1 MTFDYVFIGAGL
13 QNLVLAEIAKSKNKK
28 VLIIEKQNQIGGA
41 WAPIGNYKDKISE
54 TCPHIVPNKKGVWE
68 ILKKANISGQKYNFA
83 PKMEKKFLSMKLK
96 FPLDYAYILHS
107 PVYFVPIIFIKD
119 VIQRIFKFDRQH
131 EFRYFFPN
139 LKKIL
144 EELNQQLQN
153 DILLQKNVVDVVMSD
168 NFMWNVLLDNG
179 DSIKCKHIFCTPQA
193 FPLNCS
199 FFTSQRLV
207 SSFSYIYK
215 VSEQLYLDFDY
226 LQFEHD
232 DTLLDCIIVDRIQ
245 RETYLVTRLKRTK
258 IATINEVRD
267 NLAAALNISSGLISF
282 GDKVEYTY
290 LSGKLNK
297 KNELKNIYCLDQD
310 NISDMIIEGSLRL
323 NESINKEA
331 NNK

>member
-13 QNLVLAEIAKSKNKK
+13 QNLILAVIAKSKNKK

-41 WAPIGNYKDKISE
+41 WAPIGDYKDKISE

-68 ILKKANISGQKYNFA
+68 ILEHANIFGHKYNYP
-83 PKMEKKFLSMKLK
+83 PKMEKKFLNMKFK

-107 PVYFVPIIFIKD
+107 PAYFVPIILIKD
-119 VIQRIFKFDRQH
+119 IIQRVFKFDRQH
-131 EFRYFFPN
+131 EFKYFFPN
-139 LKKIL
+139 LKSIL
-144 EELNQQLQN
+144 GKLNEQLQN
-153 DILLQKNVVDVVMSD
+153 DILLQKNVVDVVKSD
-168 NFMWNVLLDNG
+168 NIRWSVLLDDG
-179 DSIKCKHIFCTPQA
+179 DCIKCKHIFCTPQA

-199 FFTSQRLV
+199 FFTSQRHL
-207 SSFSYIYK
+207 SSYSYIYK
-215 VSEQLYLDFDY
+215 ISEQLFLDFDY

-232 DTLLDCIIVDRIQ
+232 DTLLDCLIVERNR

-267 NLAAALNISSGLISF
+267 NLASALNITPELISF

-297 KNELKNIYCLDQD
+297 TNELKNIYCLDQD
-310 NISDMIIEGSLRL
+310 NISDMIIKGFLRL
-323 NESINKEA
+323 NESINKEV